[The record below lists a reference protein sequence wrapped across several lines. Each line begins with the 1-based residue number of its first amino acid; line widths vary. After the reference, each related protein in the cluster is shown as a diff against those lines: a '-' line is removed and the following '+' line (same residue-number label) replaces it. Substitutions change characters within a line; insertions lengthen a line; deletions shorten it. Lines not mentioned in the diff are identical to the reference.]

1 MEGMRPGSASGG
13 SARGEVLASI
23 STGLVRLHS
32 RYYGKGPTK
41 AKTYLVSDTVV
52 CMLRGGF
59 TTVERTLIDE
69 GNVDA
74 VYQIRRSFQQAMEE
88 HFTTVVEAAM
98 GRKVIAYMSQIHQD
112 PDIAVEIFVLEP
124 SEERVVGMPR
134 AGSAG
139 SRGAPARCG
148 PVCSSPAPRGRC
160 RPTRDGQHRAD
171 VRRVELE
178 LEDLRFERVG
188 SLVITTFVKWP
199 NRHLGLLVEAEDLG
213 LVLGLAGVVL
223 LAVGQC
229 RPRDRRA

>member
-1 MEGMRPGSASGG
+1 MEGMRPGSADGG

-112 PDIAVEIFVLEP
+112 PDLAVEIFVLEP
-124 SEERVVGMPR
+124 SEQGAVGMHEQ
-134 AGSAG
+134 
-139 SRGAPARCG
+139 
-148 PVCSSPAPRGRC
+148 
-160 RPTRDGQHRAD
+160 DLAD
-171 VRRVELE
+171 EELE
-178 LEDLRFERVG
+178 
-188 SLVITTFVKWP
+188 S
-199 NRHLGLLVEAEDLG
+199 
-213 LVLGLAGVVL
+213 
-223 LAVGQC
+223 
-229 RPRDRRA
+229 